1 MNDQSENIRG
11 REIFTHNDN
20 KIVANTEHGL
30 STKPSYYVIL
40 QEGNRLEELHFKQV
54 TQLGVD
60 LAKPIYLITTPTSL
74 TRNV

>member
-20 KIVANTEHGL
+20 KIVANTEYGL

-40 QEGNRLEELHFKQV
+40 
-54 TQLGVD
+54 
-60 LAKPIYLITTPTSL
+60 
-74 TRNV
+74 